1 MAVEFMSSQKSRSV
15 MAFSLKLLFIA
26 LFAIP
31 NPFCGNKNI
40 IYKAS
45 TSKLCSQSI
54 SKNGFNKELII
65 TIGEDS
71 IAGYALI
78 ANGDTPKE
86 TVILIQG
93 YPGNDN
99 NFDIAQEIRGSG
111 KNAIL
116 FNHRGAWGSQGLY
129 TYSNCLDDIQY
140 VINYLSQKEM
150 AESLRININKFTLI
164 GRSYG
169 GGIALITGSQ
179 IPVVKKIIAISSVN
193 YGPIMEKYNSVAEL
207 DGFKRYMRKQF
218 MMKHNIDDFLQ
229 ELLDNKEEFNILT
242 YSEELKYKQVL
253 FIEDS
258 NKNEDWIK
266 QIEDSEYIVIESD
279 HNFVN
284 ERKELVRVVLDWL

>member
-1 MAVEFMSSQKSRSV
+1 
-15 MAFSLKLLFIA
+15 
-26 LFAIP
+26 
-31 NPFCGNKNI
+31 
-40 IYKAS
+40 
-45 TSKLCSQSI
+45 
-54 SKNGFNKELII
+54 
-65 TIGEDS
+65 
-71 IAGYALI
+71 
-78 ANGDTPKE
+78 
-86 TVILIQG
+86 
-93 YPGNDN
+93 
-99 NFDIAQEIRGSG
+99 
-111 KNAIL
+111 
-116 FNHRGAWGSQGLY
+116 
-129 TYSNCLDDIQY
+129 
-140 VINYLSQKEM
+140 M

-193 YGPIMEKYNSVAEL
+193 YGPIMEKYNSVDEL